1 MKTTFLASQNPKKT
15 GSQMILSC
23 LPHVD
28 LKSPRKTSKKLPKT
42 NCLVKQVIPMMGSNN
57 PEWILVCITQTITY
71 ISITSSQKLP
81 IS

>member
-1 MKTTFLASQNPKKT
+1 
-15 GSQMILSC
+15 MILSC

-42 NCLVKQVIPMMGSNN
+42 NCLVKQVIPMASNN
-57 PEWILVCITQTITY
+57 PEWILVCITQTITDK
-71 ISITSSQKLP
+71 SITSSQKLP